1 MAEAVALYN
10 TLTSR
15 DLALVSAAERRS
27 SRHRFHMLALLVPY
41 FLFVHL
47 YFLPWNPIYPSLI
60 SVLIGVIASVICRP
74 DLMRKTLIGGL
85 LFLGLYTV
93 FMLGVL
99 WFSPSYIEQ
108 VWNLPDL
115 SGVLIAGI
123 PLEELLFGF
132 VFGMYWTGVYEHF
145 AWTIIAPRLPKAAW
159 PARVG

>member
-1 MAEAVALYN
+1 
-10 TLTSR
+10 
-15 DLALVSAAERRS
+15 
-27 SRHRFHMLALLVPY
+27 
-41 FLFVHL
+41 
-47 YFLPWNPIYPSLI
+47 
-60 SVLIGVIASVICRP
+60 
-74 DLMRKTLIGGL
+74 MRKTLIGGL

-99 WFSPSYIEQ
+99 WFSPGYIEQ

-132 VFGMYWTGVYEHF
+132 VFGMYWTGVYEHL
-145 AWTIIAPRLPKAAW
+145 AWMITAPRLPKAAW